1 MIRVL
6 QIFSAWPKDWDCEFE
21 LLAPGA
27 FVVTS
32 AQEKGNIQFVK
43 LHSKAGGECRL
54 ENPWN
59 EEQVTL
65 YRNGKKSENENG
77 SLLKFNTTK
86 DEDIII
92 VREGTKPE
100 DFKQSIL

>member
-1 MIRVL
+1 MIRFYKSF
-6 QIFSAWPKDWDCEFE
+6 QHGQKNWDCEFE

-32 AQEKGNIQFVK
+32 AQENGKIQFVK
-43 LHSKAGGECRL
+43 LHSKAGSECKL
-54 ENPWN
+54 ENPWD

-92 VREGTKPE
+92 VRENKSGK
-100 DFKQSIL
+100 F